1 MATGRRHI
9 GALALCSALV
19 AGPATAQVVVFEPQA
34 QAVGP
39 VGAAYA
45 ANALVSCDSG
55 DPRCADVRAGR
66 VEIQNTQIEMRFI
79 DADPLALG
87 DVDGDGRDDTVN
99 ASAARLD
106 LPEGAV
112 VERALLYVGGIWSVD
127 NVDRCGD
134 PRAIPPGDRTRV
146 RFAPP
151 GAAAYVDL
159 DGALLG
165 DDAQSVGAGY
175 AAVFDVGPHLDGPG
189 EIWVADAALIEGP
202 CAGGGW
208 ALAVVY
214 RAPDAPPRT
223 VALFAGYARVNIDAR
238 VEVTADGLLTPPAGP
253 VATEIAVGAVE
264 GDRGLTGDQLTL
276 DGQPIGDAANPAD
289 DFFNSNISRASEI
302 VLARTPAHVN
312 TIAFDFDVLAVD
324 GPADARRLELGISTS
339 RDIVKAFFVGVA
351 IDLAVP
357 DVTLSKRVENLDRAP
372 GAPARPGDRLRYTL
386 EATPSA
392 DNTDGVVDLLIE
404 DTLPDALAWVEGR
417 LETRGPGGAFE
428 AGGASHDP
436 DTRLIRAR
444 FAGPL
449 APGEAVAVRFEAR
462 LTASGPVENTG
473 RAVWSGVTAGP
484 GISAG
489 IASDGDPDQPGLQ
502 PTVVVVPGPDM
513 GPPDQ
518 GLPDMAPA
526 PDGGTRP
533 DGGVPLDLGPP
544 LDAGILDAR
553 DGADLADPDVGRR
566 RTEDLLADGEEVG
579 GGLVLGCA
587 AGTPGGPAPVL
598 WLLALGALV
607 TLRRRH
613 GSSRPPL
620 WPLALLLLWRPAMA
634 DDRFAAQRFAPT
646 TDLRQHGLRLVS
658 ARPHPGPQ
666 WSATLL
672 VDHADDPL
680 VVRVDDERTRSLVA
694 GHTRAHLLASGALSE
709 DVEVGVA
716 IPVMLDATG
725 DAVADGPGVGDM
737 RIQTRFV
744 LWQQDEEEPR
754 SAVALA
760 MDAYLGTGDLGAFHG
775 DGLRFEPRLAAAQRL
790 AGGVDMRIN
799 LGWQFRD
806 AARLGNLEVD
816 DLLTFGIGAE
826 IPLSAGWALLP
837 EIDGALSALSDSFDA
852 AEAPIEALIAA
863 RWTPTRTWVALL
875 GAGAGISPGAGV
887 PDWRIVA
894 GFGFARILQPW

>member
-1 MATGRRHI
+1 MAAGRRHI
-9 GALALCSALV
+9 GALALWSSLV
-19 AGPATAQVVVFEPQA
+19 AGPATAQVIAFEPQA
-34 QAVGP
+34 RAAGP

-99 ASAARLD
+99 ASAARLE

-112 VERALLYVGGIWSVD
+112 IERALLYVGGIWSVD
-127 NVDRCGD
+127 NVDRCGE
-134 PRAIPPGDRTRV
+134 PRAIPAEARTRV

-159 DGALLG
+159 EGALLG

-208 ALAVVY
+208 ALAVIY

-238 VEVTADGLLTPPAGP
+238 VEVTARDLLTPPAGP
-253 VATEIAVGAVE
+253 VAAEIAVGAVE
-264 GDRGLTGDQLTL
+264 GDRGLAGDQLTL
-276 DGQPIGDAANPAD
+276 DGQPIGDGANPAD
-289 DFFNSNISRASEI
+289 DFFNSSITRAGEI
-302 VLARTPAHVN
+302 VLARTPAHAN

-324 GPADARRLELGISTS
+324 GPAAARESVLGISTS
-339 RDIVKAFFVGVA
+339 RDIVKAFFIGVA

-357 DVTLSKRVENLDRAP
+357 DVALTKRVENLDRAP
-372 GAPARPGDRLRYTL
+372 GEPARPGDRLRYTL

-392 DNTDGVVDLLIE
+392 DNIDDVVDLLIE
-404 DTLPDALAWVEGR
+404 DTLPDALEWIEGQ
-417 LETRGPGGAFE
+417 LEARGPGGAFE

-436 DTRLIRAR
+436 ETRLIRAR

-449 APGEAVAVRFEAR
+449 GPGDSVAVRFDAR
-462 LTASGPVENTG
+462 LTAGGPVENTG
-473 RAVWSGVTAGP
+473 RAIWSGVAAGP
-484 GISAG
+484 EFSAE
-489 IASDGDPDQPGLQ
+489 ADSDGDPEQPGAQ
-502 PTVVVVPGPDM
+502 PTVVDVLRPDLGPV
-513 GPPDQ
+513 DQ
-518 GLPDMAPA
+518 GPTDMAPA
-526 PDGGTRP
+526 LDGGPPP
-533 DGGVPLDLGPP
+533 DSEPPTDLGQPP
-544 LDAGILDAR
+544 DAAGLDAGDDA
-553 DGADLADPDVGRR
+553 DGAGADAGRR
-566 RTEDLLADGEEVG
+566 RTESLLAEGEEVG
-579 GGLVLGCA
+579 GGLILGCA
-587 AGTPGGPAPVL
+587 VGAPGHPEPTP
-598 WLLALGALV
+598 WLLALGALAA
-607 TLRRRH
+607 LRRRR
-613 GSSRPPL
+613 GSRRPPL
-620 WPLALLLLWRPAMA
+620 WPLALLLLWRPATA
-634 DDRFAAQRFAPT
+634 DDRFAVQRFAPT
-646 TDLRQHGLRLVS
+646 TDPAQHGLRLVS

-680 VVRVDDERTRSLVA
+680 VVRIDGERTRSLVA
-694 GHTRAHLLASGALSE
+694 AHTRAHLLASGALSE
-709 DVEVGVA
+709 GVEVGVA
-716 IPVMLDATG
+716 IPVMLDAAG

-744 LWQQDEEEPR
+744 LWQQDEEAPR

-760 MDAYLGTGDLGAFHG
+760 MDAYLGTGDLDAFHG
-775 DGLRFEPRLAAAQRL
+775 DGLRFEPRLAAAHRL
-790 AGGVDMRIN
+790 AGGVDMRVN

-806 AARLGNLEVD
+806 AARLGDLEVD

-826 IPLSAGWALLP
+826 IPLGPGWALLP

-863 RWTPTRTWVALL
+863 RWAPTRTWVALV
-875 GAGAGISPGAGV
+875 GAGAGLSPGAGV
-887 PDWRIVA
+887 PDWRIIL
-894 GFGFARILQPW
+894 GFGFTRALKPW